1 MRAWQ
6 YWLFR
11 FSLFCLT
18 LAPAFGE
25 EAEPPKVH
33 ATPAMWVAHG
43 PKGTAYLLGSV
54 HALPENID
62 WQTPQIRAAIKAS
75 NTFVFEVAMDSDS
88 RRMAGRMLG
97 DNMLL
102 PLSVSLPSFFDAQ
115 MRSEWRAAV
124 MHTQINADTLV
135 IMQPWYAARML
146 EDAMSGHIP
155 IYAAE
160 GVDNKIY
167 AMAQA
172 KGASVRPLETAEQSL
187 HGLMRDANMTNEMA
201 QLRAAM
207 HEAAIRPITP
217 FTKLLAAW
225 EKGDP
230 KGIAAAGPDIEKPE
244 VRKALLDDR
253 NAAWLPKIEKMLR
266 TEHRTFFITVGAAHL
281 VGAHGVPSL
290 LRADGFTVDGPDQ
303 KVARN

>member
-1 MRAWQ
+1 
-6 YWLFR
+6 
-11 FSLFCLT
+11 
-18 LAPAFGE
+18 
-25 EAEPPKVH
+25 
-33 ATPAMWVAHG
+33 
-43 PKGTAYLLGSV
+43 
-54 HALPENID
+54 
-62 WQTPQIRAAIKAS
+62 
-75 NTFVFEVAMDSDS
+75 
-88 RRMAGRMLG
+88 
-97 DNMLL
+97 
-102 PLSVSLPSFFDAQ
+102 